1 MKPLLVLFIPSAF
14 TLFAA
19 EPDMKALLQKGLVAE
34 EADGDLT
41 AAAQA
46 YEELVKAG
54 DAQQKLIATALFRL
68 AEVKR
73 KQNQNDEAAKLYQ
86 RVVAEFGTQE
96 ALVKLARENLTAQG
110 QPMTDKPAAGPVVD
124 PLAQAKRSLADL
136 MIERKHLLTKMKPA
150 HPEVKLIEERIA
162 RAQDLVDQLD
172 EGPESAEIARME
184 KLLRESPD
192 RAKQEFP
199 LHLAAM
205 KGWARLATA
214 MLKRGF
220 EVNRSCYPGDG
231 EGNAEL
237 KRWSG
242 YPPLSVAAAEG
253 NKAVAEALIQ
263 GGARLDIDLT
273 ETGEN
278 SSILNPLWIAIG
290 RGRLEIVKLLLKQ
303 KINPAGR
310 ACITSTPWGAVF
322 GTALAKAVNTAD
334 IAPEVVTLFLEAGFD
349 AGESL
354 IVGSDEQ
361 KPEPGKTLPLLSLAC
376 STGRAKSVEVLIG
389 AGAHVNAVGADGQT
403 PLFHTGSNDQIAA
416 LLIEHGAD
424 ITIRD
429 KSGATPLLKLLAYP
443 SVLRLLLAKGADPKA
458 TDNEGRT
465 ALHLCAR
472 QGIADHAVYELLLSL
487 PMDPS
492 QKDKAGKTALEY
504 ALEWHQGQRYS
515 NQPPPDFDLYL
526 TARTKTATKGV
537 YQYARTASP
546 DELLTSIYT
555 PMSDAEPLPT
565 LAEFLV
571 LMNHYSPESR
581 WRPSAQPGMIPLQP
595 QGTGNRP
602 TAPMNPRRLLNSP
615 VPGVPGGRPSSL
627 AVMHL
632 RGADAQAK
640 AADLV
645 TFLPNFKST
654 DEALFQPMKAG
665 EAVAV
670 NDPSQTWIDVQRQLP
685 ERMRLGITVR
695 FHGIEREFAIGE
707 SDPWHPIHHSLPFGY
722 WDEVLEPF
730 TRDTLPL
737 DMTKVKIVRMINGKE
752 FEKVINVQAGRPS
765 SWPRPMNGD
774 RVELIS
780 LPDDRKK
787 IILLLPDTG
796 YAKTMVPD
804 ANAKTHLCN
813 LLVMAQSSQAGNS
826 GFPLGRD
833 WSRVLIYR
841 QGQKEPIVYDLAKVE
856 AVVGENQTANESAE
870 ADPVLEPGDRVE
882 LPPLKDR
889 PDAPAPKGIESYIR
903 KVGGILPT
911 QPMLRRR
918 AENPPAKSQ

>member
-1 MKPLLVLFIPSAF
+1 MKPLLILFIVSAF
-14 TLFAA
+14 ASFAA

-54 DAQQKLIATALFRL
+54 DAQQKLIATAIFRL

-73 KQNQNDEAAKLYQ
+73 KQNQSDEAAKLYQ

-96 ALVKLARENLTAQG
+96 ALVKLARENLTVLG
-110 QPMTDKPAAGPVVD
+110 QTMTDKPGAVPAGD
-124 PLAQAKRSLADL
+124 PLAQAKVQLAEL
-136 MIERKHLLTKMKPA
+136 KAEREQLLTQMKPT
-150 HPEVKLIEERIA
+150 HPTIVDIEARIA
-162 RAQDLVDQLD
+162 KAQSVVDQLD
-172 EGPESAEIARME
+172 DGPESAEIARME

-214 MLKRGF
+214 MLRRGF

-263 GGARLDIDLT
+263 GGAKLDTDLT

-334 IAPEVVTLFLEAGFD
+334 IAPEVVTLLLGAGFD

-361 KPEPGKTLPLLSLAC
+361 KPQPGKTLPLLSLAC

-389 AGAHVNAVGADGQT
+389 AGAQVNAVSADGQT

-429 KSGATPLLKLLAYP
+429 KSGATPLLRLLAYP
-443 SVLRLLLAKGADPKA
+443 SVLKLLLAKGADPKA

-487 PMDPS
+487 PIDPS

-504 ALEWHQGQRYS
+504 ALEWHQKQMQSYS
-515 NQPPPDFDLYL
+515 HQPPPDFDLYL

-537 YQYARTASP
+537 YQYSRTASP

-555 PMSDAEPLPT
+555 PMSNAEPLPT

-571 LMNHYSPESR
+571 LMNHYSPQSR
-581 WRPSAQPGMIPLQP
+581 WSAPVQPGMIPVQP
-595 QGTGNRP
+595 LGGPINS
-602 TAPMNPRRLLNSP
+602 RRVIR
-615 VPGVPGGRPSSL
+615 VPSLGVPGGRLSSL

-632 RGADAQAK
+632 KGADSPTK

-654 DEALFQPMKAG
+654 DEALFQPMKHGDAL
-665 EAVAV
+665 AL
-670 NDPSQTWIDVQRQLP
+670 NDPSQTWMDVQKQLP

-695 FHGIEREFAIGE
+695 FHGIERTYAIAD

-737 DMTKVKIVRMINGKE
+737 DMTKVKVARVINGKE
-752 FEKVINVQAGRPS
+752 FEKVINVQAGRPA

-774 RVELIS
+774 RVELTS

-787 IILLLPDTG
+787 ITLLLPDTG
-796 YAKTMVPD
+796 YAKMIVPD

-813 LLVMAQSSQAGNS
+813 LLVMAQSSQTVAVS
-826 GFPLGRD
+826 FPLGRD

-889 PDAPAPKGIESYIR
+889 PDAPAPKGMESYIR

-911 QPMLRRR
+911 QPMLLRR
-918 AENPPAKSQ
+918 AESPPAKSQ